1 MTLTSDSFFIQHYDV
16 IIAGGGPAGTT
27 AAQFAAKNGATV
39 ILFERDPVIGIP
51 VRCGE
56 GISRRGLRGYVP
68 LNGPWIANKI
78 QQVELIAPDGTA
90 VRLSSSVIGYILDR
104 TKFDKLLGD
113 KAEQAGARIVTE
125 ADVVSLI
132 KSDVR
137 ITGVVVNY
145 KGQQYEVYGTVIIGA
160 DGVEARIGRWAGL
173 DIVTK
178 LENMESS
185 VQIKASNIKVNP
197 RICQFYFG
205 REIAPGGYLWVFPKS
220 DTSANIG
227 VGISGNYSREKSA
240 QYYLLKFVE
249 KYFPD
254 AEWTSVAAGG
264 IPCNPPLRRLTI
276 DNVMVVGDAGH
287 QVNPLT
293 GAGIANALQGGKF
306 AGETAAEALRLRNA
320 LGVHL
325 TWYTKRW
332 YRGRGRFHLS
342 SMKLKNFVIEMN
354 DEALNKLA
362 HTMHKTQ
369 LQEWSLLKLF
379 LYAVQKRP
387 DLLVD
392 CVKLFGKF

>member
-1 MTLTSDSFFIQHYDV
+1 MI
-16 IIAGGGPAGTT
+16 
-27 AAQFAAKNGATV
+27 
-39 ILFERDPVIGIP
+39 
-51 VRCGE
+51 
-56 GISRRGLRGYVP
+56 
-68 LNGPWIANKI
+68 
-78 QQVELIAPDGTA
+78 
-90 VRLSSSVIGYILDR
+90 
-104 TKFDKLLGD
+104 
-113 KAEQAGARIVTE
+113 
-125 ADVVSLI
+125 
-132 KSDVR
+132 
-137 ITGVVVNY
+137 
-145 KGQQYEVYGTVIIGA
+145 
-160 DGVEARIGRWAGL
+160 
-173 DIVTK
+173 
-178 LENMESS
+178 
-185 VQIKASNIKVNP
+185 
-197 RICQFYFG
+197 
-205 REIAPGGYLWVFPKS
+205 
-220 DTSANIG
+220 
-227 VGISGNYSREKSA
+227 
-240 QYYLLKFVE
+240 
-249 KYFPD
+249 
-254 AEWTSVAAGG
+254 
-264 IPCNPPLRRLTI
+264 
-276 DNVMVVGDAGH
+276 VGDAGH